1 MDVIA
6 RGLRC
11 DAVRIIGGDLD
22 RLSVAARHAVDAGLE
37 VWFSPQPCEL
47 GPEPMRVLFGEAS
60 RRAQDLRGSSGTE
73 VVLVLGCELSVFA
86 AGFLPGADSYARL
99 GSLLAPPPQLLAG

>member
-1 MDVIA
+1 M
-6 RGLRC
+6 
-11 DAVRIIGGDLD
+11 
-22 RLSVAARHAVDAGLE
+22 
-37 VWFSPQPCEL
+37 
-47 GPEPMRVLFGEAS
+47 LFGEAS
-60 RRAQDLRGSSGTE
+60 RRAQDPAAVGTE